1 MNEARIFVVDDEPG
15 ITLLCDRL
23 LTRDGF
29 RVTTFSDPRL
39 ALAELDKERV
49 DLLLVDIRMPEISGL
64 DLARL
69 ARQRQPEIA
78 LLAMTGYGTVETAI
92 QALQRGV
99 DGLILKP
106 FEKNELVSSVRQA
119 LADSQQKRD
128 TARMQALRP
137 LFDITEA
144 LFSETRPEPLLDL
157 IIGTVLRQLH
167 CSSVA
172 SYKFSSKENDLL
184 PLALRGRTAPESLLL
199 RVSAAEKPLLAG
211 GGLRPDPQAEREL
224 AEAGFASALI
234 VPTALADSRSIL
246 FAGRESGQAPFREAD
261 LEMFLILAR
270 QAAVAM
276 ENARLY
282 EELRA
287 YVRRVEESQ
296 QALIQAEKLAAA
308 GRLTASIAHEI
319 NNPLQS
325 VRNCLHLA
333 TREDAPPEM
342 RQQYMALTRQEL
354 ERLMNTVQRMLD
366 FYRPSVEFRPVQ
378 ILDLLEHVI
387 NLLGS
392 QLRERSISIST
403 EWPAALPAIQ
413 AISNQLE
420 QVFINI
426 ILNAFDAMPQG
437 GAILVS
443 ITQKRKWVEITF
455 QDNGPGVPA
464 ELRESI
470 FEPFVTTKGGTGLGL
485 SISYDIVTAHGGQL
499 DCVANA
505 QPGAC
510 FRVRLP
516 IKENREIKTA

>member
-1 MNEARIFVVDDEPG
+1 MNAARIFVVDDEPG
-15 ITLLCDRL
+15 ITLLCERL
-23 LTRDGF
+23 LTLAGF
-29 RVTTFSDPRL
+29 LVRTFTDPRL
-39 ALAELDKERV
+39 ALAQLEKERV
-49 DLLLVDIRMPEISGL
+49 DLLLVDIRMPEISGF
-64 DLARL
+64 DLVQL
-69 ARQRQPEIA
+69 ARQQQPDIA

-92 QALQRGV
+92 QALRRGV

-106 FEKNELVSSVRQA
+106 FEKNELVSAVRQA

-144 LFSETRPEPLLDL
+144 LFSETRPEQLLDL
-157 IIGTVLRQLH
+157 MMGTVLRQLT
-167 CSSVA
+167 CSSA
-172 SYKFSSKENDLL
+172 AFYQFSPKQNTWQT
-184 PLALRGRTAPESLLL
+184 LALHGKKPPETLIN
-199 RVSAAEKPLLAG
+199 RVCAAEKPLLGVAG
-211 GGLRPDPQAEREL
+211 RAIGPELEQEL
-224 AEAGFASALI
+224 AEAGFAAVLI
-234 VPTALADSRSIL
+234 APTTLADSRYAL
-246 FAGRESGQAPFREAD
+246 FAARENGEAPFREAD

-282 EELRA
+282 QELRA

-296 QALIQAEKLAAA
+296 QALVQAEKLAAA

-325 VRNCLHLA
+325 VRNCLHIA

-342 RQQYMALTRQEL
+342 RQQYLDLTRQEL

-366 FYRPSVEFRPVQ
+366 FYRPSVEFRPAQ

-392 QLRERSISIST
+392 QLRERNITIST
-403 EWPAALPAIQ
+403 EWPAALPEIF

-420 QVFINI
+420 QVFINL

-464 ELRESI
+464 EMRESI

-485 SISYDIVTAHGGQL
+485 SISYDIITAHGGQL
-499 DCVANA
+499 DCLAKT

-516 IKENREIKTA
+516 IKENREMKTA

>member
-1 MNEARIFVVDDEPG
+1 MSAAQIFVVDDEPG
-15 ITLLCDRL
+15 ITLLCERL
-23 LTRDGF
+23 LTRAGF
-29 RVTTFSDPRL
+29 RVTTFTDPRA
-39 ALAELDKERV
+39 ALAQLEKERA

-64 DLARL
+64 DLVQL

-92 QALQRGV
+92 QALRRGV

-106 FEKNELVSSVRQA
+106 FEKNELVSAVRQA

-144 LFSETRPEPLLDL
+144 LFSETRPEALLDL
-157 IIGTVLRQLH
+157 IIGTVLRQLNS
-167 CSSVA
+167 SSVA
-172 SYKFSSKENDLL
+172 YYKFSPRENDLL
-184 PLALRGRTAPESLLL
+184 TLAMRGRKAPEGLIR
-199 RVSAAEKPLLAG
+199 RVSAAEKPLLATSD
-211 GGLRPDPQAEREL
+211 PDAEREL
-224 AEAGFASALI
+224 AEAGLSSALI
-234 VPTALADSRSIL
+234 VPTALADSRFVL
-246 FAGRESGQAPFREAD
+246 FAGRESGEAPFREAD
-261 LEMFLILAR
+261 MEMFFILAR
-270 QAAVAM
+270 QAALAM

-287 YVRRVEESQ
+287 YIRRVEESQ

-342 RQQYMALTRQEL
+342 RQQYLDLTRQEL
-354 ERLMNTVQRMLD
+354 DRLMNTVQRMLD
-366 FYRPSVEFRPVQ
+366 FYRPSAEFRPVQ

-392 QLRERSISIST
+392 QLRERNISIST

-426 ILNAFDAMPQG
+426 LLNAFDAMPNG

-464 ELRESI
+464 ALRESI
-470 FEPFVTTKGGTGLGL
+470 FEPFITTKGGTGLGL

-499 DCVANA
+499 DCIAKA

-510 FRVRLP
+510 FRLRLP
-516 IKENREIKTA
+516 IKENREMKSA